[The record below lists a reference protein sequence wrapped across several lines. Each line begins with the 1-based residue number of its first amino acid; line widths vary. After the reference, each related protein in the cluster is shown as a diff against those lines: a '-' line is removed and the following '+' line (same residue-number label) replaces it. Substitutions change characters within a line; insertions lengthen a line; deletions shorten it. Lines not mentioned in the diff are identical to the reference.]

1 MIPTGRLNPRTD
13 TGKTVRLDDATETTY
28 VDAQGL
34 EHPGVPDQPAD
45 YRSEIGESE
54 LDYEDLTRKNT
65 ERMVNNALPP
75 TQTPTPRDES
85 ETDTPEQPTGM
96 NAENSAVGGEKSADK
111 SLDVE

>member
-1 MIPTGRLNPRTD
+1 MFWLNPRKD

-65 ERMVNNALPP
+65 ERMVNNTLPP
-75 TQTPTPRDES
+75 TQTPTSRDQS
-85 ETDTPEQPTGM
+85 DTDTSPLKPTG
-96 NAENSAVGGEKSADK
+96 NGATGDEKSADK
-111 SLDVE
+111 SHDVE

>member
-1 MIPTGRLNPRTD
+1 MRELNSRTD

-75 TQTPTPRDES
+75 TQTPTPGDES
-85 ETDTPEQPTGM
+85 ETDTPEQLTGII
-96 NAENSAVGGEKSADK
+96 AENSAVGGEKSADK